1 MASLNAFW
9 EWFYEYHEA
18 FYYLKEFSLEEQAYY
33 LNDLHARLSS
43 YHPDLTYV
51 IGFPKKDQKATLT
64 LTANGRK
71 DAMLFVTQLAGLA
84 PEIPKWKVTKF
95 LQARLDIKA
104 ISKGKDASYE
114 FEEFPIKP
122 SDLRWIPM
130 DREGKQGSFD
140 LIFHLTSFPQINPPM
155 DEDKLLVYIHF
166 ILLDLLGELV
176 VSKAIGDGFYM
187 ETLEP
192 DNEWFHLDF
201 LPVFLQAE
209 GFDV

>member
-1 MASLNAFW
+1 MAQLKEFW
-9 EWFYEYHEA
+9 NWFHEYHEA
-18 FYYLKEFSLEEQAYY
+18 FYYLKEFTIEEQAFY
-33 LNDLHARLSS
+33 LNELDDRLRD

-51 IGFPKKDQKATLT
+51 IVFPKKNKKAKLI

-71 DAMLFVTQLAGLA
+71 DAMFFVIQLESIA
-84 PEIPKWKVTKF
+84 PKIPKWTVIKF
-95 LQARLDIKA
+95 LQPKLDIKA
-104 ISKGKDASYE
+104 ITKGKDSPYG

-130 DREGKQGSFD
+130 QREDDRGPYD

-155 DEDKLLVYIHF
+155 DEDKLLIYIHY
-166 ILLDLLGELV
+166 ILLDLLGELA

-192 DNEWFHLDF
+192 DNEWFPLEF
-201 LPVFLQAE
+201 LPVYLQEE